1 MELCSLSAVE
11 MLEKLDTKE
20 VSSRDLV
27 DAHIERIEKLDF
39 RINSI
44 VHRFFSDARTAADES
59 DQRRAKSKSRKKRP
73 LEGLPFTLKESLSTP
88 NTPVSLG
95 VPHWRHRLPSDVA
108 VVGSLLEGAGGV
120 CIGKT
125 NVSQMLLFHESDNPV
140 FGRCNN
146 PFSLDRVP
154 GGSSGGEAAD
164 IGANASR

>member
-73 LEGLPFTLKESLSTP
+73 LEGLPFTLERIAFDAQYTGQSRRTSLAS
-88 NTPVSLG
+88 SL
-95 VPHWRHRLPSDVA
+95 A
-108 VVGSLLEGAGGV
+108 E
-120 CIGKT
+120 
-125 NVSQMLLFHESDNPV
+125 
-140 FGRCNN
+140 
-146 PFSLDRVP
+146 
-154 GGSSGGEAAD
+154 
-164 IGANASR
+164 